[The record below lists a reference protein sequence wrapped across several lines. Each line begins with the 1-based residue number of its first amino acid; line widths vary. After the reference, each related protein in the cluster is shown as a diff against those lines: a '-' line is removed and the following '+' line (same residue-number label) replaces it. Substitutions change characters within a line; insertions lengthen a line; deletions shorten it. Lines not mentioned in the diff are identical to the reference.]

1 VLLWQQSTPAVVV
14 AAGGSL
20 GADVARIRPMRIGIV
35 GGAERIEAR
44 LRTLASAEGHELE
57 FHPGHMNGSTGA
69 GKLKA
74 IVERCDLLVV
84 VTDVNS
90 HAAVLQAR
98 DLARR
103 SGRPLRLIRR
113 LGTAQLRLLLN

>member
-1 VLLWQQSTPAVVV
+1 
-14 AAGGSL
+14 
-20 GADVARIRPMRIGIV
+20 MRIGIV

-44 LRTLASAEGHELE
+44 LRTLASAGGHELE
-57 FHPGHMNGSTGA
+57 FHPGHMNGTGA
-69 GKLKA
+69 GKLRA
-74 IVERCDLLVV
+74 IVDRCDLLVV
-84 VTDVNS
+84 ITDVNS

>member
-1 VLLWQQSTPAVVV
+1 
-14 AAGGSL
+14 
-20 GADVARIRPMRIGIV
+20 MRIGIV

-44 LRTLASAEGHELE
+44 LRSVASAEGHELE
-57 FHPGHMNGSTGA
+57 FHPGHMKGTGA
-69 GKLKA
+69 GKLRA
-74 IVERCDLLVV
+74 LVDRCDLVVV

-103 SGRPLRLIRR
+103 WGRSVRLLRR

>member
-1 VLLWQQSTPAVVV
+1 VLLWQQPAPSART
-14 AAGGSL
+14 AARRSP
-20 GADVARIRPMRIGIV
+20 GADVAVVRPMRIGIV

-57 FHPGHMNGSTGA
+57 FHPGHMKGTGS

-98 DLARR
+98 DLAKR
-103 SGRPLRLIRR
+103 SGRPLRLMRR

>member
-1 VLLWQQSTPAVVV
+1 
-14 AAGGSL
+14 
-20 GADVARIRPMRIGIV
+20 MRIGIV

-44 LRTLASAEGHELE
+44 LRTVALAEGHQLE
-57 FHPGHMNGSTGA
+57 FHPGHMNGNGSER
-69 GKLKA
+69 LRA
-74 IVERCDLLVV
+74 IVDRCDLLVV

-98 DLARR
+98 ELARR
-103 SGRPLRLIRR
+103 TGRPLRLLRR

>member
-1 VLLWQQSTPAVVV
+1 
-14 AAGGSL
+14 
-20 GADVARIRPMRIGIV
+20 MRIGIV

-44 LRTLASAEGHELE
+44 LRTVAVAGGHELE
-57 FHPGHMNGSTGA
+57 FHPGHMNGRGSD
-69 GKLKA
+69 KLRA
-74 IVERCDLLVV
+74 IVDRCDLLVV

-98 DLARR
+98 ELARR

-113 LGTAQLRLLLN
+113 LGTAQLKALLN

>member
-1 VLLWQQSTPAVVV
+1 
-14 AAGGSL
+14 
-20 GADVARIRPMRIGIV
+20 MRIGIV

-44 LRTLASAEGHELE
+44 LRDVATSEGHELE
-57 FHPGHMNGSTGA
+57 FHPGHMNGTGS

-98 DLARR
+98 ELARR
-103 SGRPLRLIRR
+103 SGRPLRLLRR
-113 LGTAQLRLLLN
+113 LGTAQLRLLMN